1 MRSLI
6 IFSFCVIGLSAQ
18 SYLIQNFFSELINN
32 CNARTNS
39 LHYPLINLI
48 RDRFWNTANEFP
60 KFSTSFY
67 QARGQLGDKGTKI
80 FTSIDSTINSCYN
93 TMANDMNDYYIRQDF
108 KSILDTM
115 TEGFV
120 NVRQNAIND
129 FKKVIDKNV
138 KKMSCFDQE
147 KEAIRFVVDGF
158 FNKTNDVVRDQIALL
173 DEEIQDTQ
181 SDLIIFRITLES
193 EVKSCSK
200 NLTCVSNYVCF
211 FFVSNHQ
218 IKRFINFS
226 STITLV
232 TL

>member
-1 MRSLI
+1 MRLLI
-6 IFSFCVIGLSAQ
+6 IFSFCVIGSSAQ

-67 QARGQLGDKGTKI
+67 QVRVQLGDNGAKI
-80 FTSIDSTINSCYN
+80 FQRIDSTISSCYN
-93 TMANDMNDYYIRQDF
+93 RLANDMNDYYIRQDF

-129 FKKVIDKNV
+129 FKKVVDKNL

-147 KEAIRFVVDGF
+147 REAIRFVIDDF
-158 FNKTNDVVRDQIALL
+158 FNKTNDVVKNQITLL
-173 DEEIQDTQ
+173 DDEIEDTQ
-181 SDLIIFRITLES
+181 DELIIFRVTLES
-193 EVKSCSK
+193 EVKSCGK
-200 NLTCVSNYVCF
+200 NLTCISNYVCF
-211 FFVSNHQ
+211 FFVA
-218 IKRFINFS
+218 RY
-226 STITLV
+226 
-232 TL
+232 